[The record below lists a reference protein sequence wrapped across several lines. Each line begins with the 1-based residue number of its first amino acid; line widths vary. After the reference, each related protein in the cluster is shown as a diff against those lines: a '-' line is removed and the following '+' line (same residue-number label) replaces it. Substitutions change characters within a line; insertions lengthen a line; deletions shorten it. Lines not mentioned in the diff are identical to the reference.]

1 LSWSS
6 TMKTLR
12 PWTDLCLYT
21 LKLSNKRYQKI
32 IQVETGTDTAVLSS
46 PVDATVFCRKIYD
59 NY

>member
-1 LSWSS
+1 
-6 TMKTLR
+6 MKTLR